1 MGNQSSL
8 IVPVESLKKATIT
21 AFKNNSSSCDQTYI
35 TNQLNAGYKIN
46 ASGCTMD
53 LGEVK
58 NVYDGSTNF
67 ICLNKQLNDDD
78 ITNEFNTALS
88 EDIKQQNSG
97 LALNNNNLYVNAS
110 KKLQDIVD
118 TTVSISSINTCMQNK
133 ILNQQQEPVEINCSN
148 FGTIKT
154 DGVSNY
160 IYDNTVLDCASDQ
173 INKLT

>member
-97 LALNNNNLYVNAS
+97 LALNNNNL
-110 KKLQDIVD
+110 
-118 TTVSISSINTCMQNK
+118 
-133 ILNQQQEPVEINCSN
+133 LNQQQEPVEINCSN

-173 INKLT
+173 INKLTSE